1 MIMNTIDRGSGPPLV
16 LVPGLQGRW
25 EYLRP
30 AVEALAGSFRV
41 LTFPLCGEPASR
53 LRFDPLRGFDN
64 YADQI
69 LGELDTAQIDRAVI
83 CGVSFG
89 GLAALRFAAAHPNRT
104 AALILVSTPGPLWH
118 LRKRHVMYARSPR
131 LFGPVFLAETPRR
144 LRKEIGVALP
154 RAGDRWRFTRTQI
167 RTLLAAPLSVTR
179 MAERARLISAID
191 RVADCRSVS
200 APTLIVTGEPG
211 LDYVVQVDGTSRYLE
226 FIPNSRAAVLEG
238 TGHIGSITKP
248 QVFAEVV
255 RRFVMEQ
262 QHAAA

>member
-1 MIMNTIDRGSGPPLV
+1 MNTFDRGSGPPLV
-16 LVPGLQGRW
+16 LVPGFQGRW

-30 AVEALAGSFRV
+30 AVEALARSFRV
-41 LTFPLCGEPASR
+41 LTFPLCGERASR
-53 LRFDPLRGFDN
+53 LRFDPSRGLDN

-69 LGELDTAQIDRAVI
+69 LGVLDDRHIDRAAI

-89 GLAALRFAAAHPNRT
+89 GLAALRFAAAHPDRT

-118 LRKRHVMYARSPR
+118 LRKRHRLYARAPW
-131 LFGPVFLAETPRR
+131 LFGPLFLAETPRR
-144 LRKEIGVALP
+144 LRKEVGVALP
-154 RAGDRWRFTRTQI
+154 AADDRWQFTRSQI
-167 RTLLAAPLSVTR
+167 RALLEAPPSLTR

-211 LDYVVQVDGTSRYLE
+211 LDHVVQVDGTSRYLE
-226 FIPNSRAAVLEG
+226 FIPHACGAILAG

-248 QVFAEVV
+248 QAFAEIV
-255 RRFVMEQ
+255 RRFVMEH